1 MFDRKIGLLILTV
14 ASLLLISS
22 CQTKPPVQEPEL
34 VVEQPLLA
42 PSVLIN
48 NAIDDLGKGQ
58 AGKAAKALRDALK
71 QQPDNP
77 LALDLLRQIEADP
90 QQYLGAEHFMYTVKR
105 GDSMSSLAQRYLKN
119 SLRFYILARYSGLS
133 DPSRLRLGQ
142 VLKIP
147 GVDPDAEPV
156 RSARSLEL
164 EEVSSLLLKKK
175 QYSKVINLLE
185 IEVDELRKT
194 PEIRD
199 ILLESYEAQAL
210 AAEAEG
216 ELQVAKGYWEKSEK
230 LAPKDKQILKH
241 IASLNTKTQA
251 IELFDSAQKELQIG
265 NDEEALSMLTR
276 SLKLF
281 PGYAPAMSAHKIV
294 KQALIDR
301 YHKDALLHF
310 RNQELVEAIASWDRV
325 LELDPGHQTAM
336 GYRARSLEMKARLSE
351 LGL

>member
-1 MFDRKIGLLILTV
+1 
-14 ASLLLISS
+14 
-22 CQTKPPVQEPEL
+22 
-34 VVEQPLLA
+34 
-42 PSVLIN
+42 
-48 NAIDDLGKGQ
+48 
-58 AGKAAKALRDALK
+58 
-71 QQPDNP
+71 
-77 LALDLLRQIEADP
+77 
-90 QQYLGAEHFMYTVKR
+90 
-105 GDSMSSLAQRYLKN
+105 MSSLAKRYLKN

-133 DPSRLRLGQ
+133 DPSRLKLGQ

-147 GVDPDAEPV
+147 GVDPDAEPI
-156 RSARSLEL
+156 RSVRSLEL

-194 PEIRD
+194 PEIRN
-199 ILLESYEAQAL
+199 ILLESYKAQAL
-210 AAEAEG
+210 VIEEKG
-216 ELQVAKGYWEKSEK
+216 ELELAKGYWQKSEK
-230 LAPKDKQILKH
+230 LAPKDKQILKQ
-241 IASLNTKTQA
+241 IADLNTKIQA
-251 IELFDSAQKELQIG
+251 IDLFESAQKELQVG

-281 PGYAPAMSAHKIV
+281 PEYEPTVSAHKIV

-310 RNQELVEAIASWDRV
+310 RNQELAAAIASWDRV